1 MVSPD
6 SYVKASLP
14 GWFVLGEQQ
23 DSSEYLRFILDGIHE
38 GLKAH
43 NDTRGRLGFMLTWRV
58 LRCKFLHLSPKETQ
72 PPFLYNVKI
81 VLFSCKLSTGQANY
95 SFSDTTPQLS
105 THLSG

>member
-43 NDTRGRLGFMLTWRV
+43 NNTRGKLGFMLTWRV
-58 LRCKFLHLSPKETQ
+58 LKSKLLHPSPKETK
-72 PPFLYNVKI
+72 PLLYNVKI
-81 VLFSCKLSTGQANY
+81 VLFSCKLSTGQAIY
-95 SFSDTTPQLS
+95 SFSETTLQLS

>member
-1 MVSPD
+1 MIQKKQTLHSTALLFYYKKTDTCTCRPVVSPD

-43 NDTRGRLGFMLTWRV
+43 NDTRGKLCCFGGYLN
-58 LRCKFLHLSPKETQ
+58 LNSSILLPKKQ
-72 PPFLYNVKI
+72 NPFYI
-81 VLFSCKLSTGQANY
+81 M
-95 SFSDTTPQLS
+95 
-105 THLSG
+105 